1 MNTFEIMFQLNVM
14 LTELATKSAGI
25 AEAEKKELDQHLMAI
40 AEAEGTTPEQAK
52 ADLIDGMG
60 YEIPMDSNWEAV
72 VEYIR
77 EGLASGELVT
87 C

>member
-14 LTELATKSAGI
+14 LTELAIRPAGI
-25 AEAEKKELDQHLMAI
+25 AEADKKELDHYLECI
-40 AEAEGTTPEQAK
+40 AEAKGTTPEQAK

-60 YEIPMDSNWEAV
+60 YEIPMDSDWEAI